1 MFEKKKGRL
10 IQSKIHFTI
19 GGTTMTR
26 KEFLTGTP
34 FKIKGND
41 QIYKYDEQEG
51 GELMQLVNNKFVY
64 SVVVQTI
71 ASTFFQAY
79 VIRIGDTV
87 KKNYKI
93 NYEDLIK
100 VEL

>member
-1 MFEKKKGRL
+1 
-10 IQSKIHFTI
+10 
-19 GGTTMTR
+19 MTR
-26 KEFLTGTP
+26 KEFLTGVP
-34 FKIKGND
+34 FKIKGNE

-51 GELMQLVNNKFVY
+51 GELLQLVNNKFVY

-71 ASTFFQAY
+71 SSIFFQVYA
-79 VIRIGDTV
+79 IRIDDTV
-87 KKNYKI
+87 KKNHKI

>member
-1 MFEKKKGRL
+1 
-10 IQSKIHFTI
+10 
-19 GGTTMTR
+19 MTR
-26 KEFLTGTP
+26 KEFLTGQP
-34 FKIKGND
+34 FKIKGNE

-51 GELMQLVNNKFVY
+51 GELLQLVNNKFVY

-71 ASTFFQAY
+71 SSIFFQVYA
-79 VIRIGDTV
+79 IRIDDTV
-87 KKNYKI
+87 KKNHKI